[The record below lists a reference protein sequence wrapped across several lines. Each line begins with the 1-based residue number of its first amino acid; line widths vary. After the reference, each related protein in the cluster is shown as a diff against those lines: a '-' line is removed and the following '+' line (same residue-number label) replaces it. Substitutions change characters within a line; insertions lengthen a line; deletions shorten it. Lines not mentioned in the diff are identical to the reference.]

1 MPHPESPA
9 TDQVAANEALKRI
22 GDCIRR
28 RGTTL
33 DLSHLGLSK
42 LPDRIRQLTKLTEL
56 DLADNRFE
64 SLPAEL
70 LEFPALTRLDLSKN
84 PLQSLPPEIG
94 RFAGLTRLDLT
105 HTPLAGIPPEIGQ
118 LTGLTRLYLHD
129 NRLTCLPREIGDLP
143 NLTRLYLA
151 GNQLTGLP
159 PEFYQ
164 LSSLTRLDLS
174 NNRLAG
180 LPPEIANLAKLTV
193 LDVSHNPLGSLPPE
207 IGMLPKLTVIHL
219 SNTRLEALPAE
230 FGRLANLTEIDLT
243 QNPLTSLPESLRDL
257 ENLERLFLHDNP
269 ALQLSP
275 SILGPDPRKSG
286 ERRFAPAKSILDFH
300 FGRQSGKTR
309 PLNEVK
315 LVVLGRSGTGKTTL
329 VQALRDQPFH
339 DRETSTAGIAV
350 SDWTIEGL
358 GEPVTAHVWDFS
370 GATLTHPLH
379 PFFFS
384 PGNIYIV
391 VLTGKDQQEQADA
404 EYWLRMIR
412 DFATGAQGREAPVI
426 VALNQWNVP
435 GCRPE
440 VDRIGLR
447 ERYPSIRGFVEMDC
461 KAKKGIPALKAA
473 ISKELERMPWV
484 REPVPEPWDAIRA
497 ELVSGNTSHGSLTTH
512 GYREICAKHGVTDEG
527 QQDYLAEILHQ
538 LGVVLNFRD
547 DPRVD
552 DAGVLHGEWLTRH
565 LYPLLH
571 RAELQSG
578 ILTRRDVDLTLL
590 TEKDESARANLM
602 QVMEKLGIA
611 FAGQS
616 ANGDFWLLP
625 HLQPA
630 TPPTGLESFQNDAEA
645 IRIRFSYQVPGHGVI
660 ARLIARR
667 FDFIDEIRDQ
677 KLHWRNGVIL
687 SRKGARA
694 LIVMAPDA
702 LQSTLTLTGPR
713 KSRHQFADLCRAE
726 LRELQSHL
734 AGNPVIEEI
743 HSEGGWIPAEP
754 ATEDQNPANPPIDT
768 QERVH
773 SER

>member
-1 MPHPESPA
+1 MPNPESPA
-9 TDQVAANEALKRI
+9 TDHGAVNEALKRI

-28 RGTTL
+28 RGTSL

-42 LPDRIRQLTKLTEL
+42 LPDRIRQLTKLAEL
-56 DLADNRFE
+56 DLAGNRFTT
-64 SLPAEL
+64 LPPEL
-70 LEFPALTRLDLSKN
+70 AEFPGLTRLDLSKN

-94 RFAGLTRLDLT
+94 RLAGLTRLDLA

-129 NRLTCLPREIGDLP
+129 NRLTFLPREIGNLP

-151 GNQLTGLP
+151 GNLLTGLP

-207 IGMLPKLTVIHL
+207 IGRLPKLAVLHL
-219 SNTRLEALPAE
+219 SSTRLEALPAE
-230 FGRLANLTEIDLT
+230 IGRLANLTEIDLA
-243 QNPLTSLPESLRDL
+243 QNPLAALPESLRDL

-275 SILGPDPRKSG
+275 SILGPDPRNPG
-286 ERRFAPAKSILDFH
+286 DRRFAPAKSILDFH

-309 PLNEVK
+309 PLDEVK
-315 LVVLGRSGTGKTTL
+315 LVVLGRSGTGKTTI

-339 DRETSTAGIAV
+339 EREPATTGIAV
-350 SDWTIEGL
+350 SDWTIEGS
-358 GEPVTAHVWDFS
+358 GDPVTAHVWDFS
-370 GATLTHPLH
+370 GAPLTHLLH

-384 PGNIYIV
+384 PGNIYLV
-391 VLTGKDQQEQADA
+391 VLTGKDHQERADA
-404 EYWLRMIR
+404 DYWLRMIR
-412 DFATGAQGREAPVI
+412 DFATSAQGREAPVI

-440 VDRIGLR
+440 VDRTGLR
-447 ERYPSIRGFVEMDC
+447 ERFPSIRGFVEMDC
-461 KAKKGIPALKAA
+461 KVKKGIPALKAA

-497 ELVSGNTSHGSLTTH
+497 ELVSGNTTHGALTTA

-538 LGVVLNFRD
+538 LGVVLNYRD

-565 LYPLLH
+565 LYPLVH

-578 ILTRRDVDLTLL
+578 ILSRRDVDLTLL
-590 TEKDESARANLM
+590 TEKDESARASLM
-602 QVMEKLGIA
+602 QVLEKFGIA
-611 FAGQS
+611 VAGQS

-625 HLQPA
+625 HLQPGF
-630 TPPTGLESFQNDAEA
+630 PPAGIESFQNETGVF
-645 IRIRFSYQVPGHGVI
+645 RIRYSYQIPAHGLI
-660 ARLIARR
+660 ARLVARR

-677 KLHWRNGVIL
+677 KLHWRHGVIL
-687 SRKGARA
+687 SRRGASA
-694 LIVMAPDA
+694 LIVMDPYS
-702 LQSTLTLTGPR
+702 LHSTLTLTGPR
-713 KSRHQFADLCRAE
+713 KSRQQFADLCRAE
-726 LRELQSHL
+726 LRELHSQL

-743 HSEGGWIPAEP
+743 HTESGWIPAEP
-754 ATEDQNPANPPIDT
+754 TIDAENPADPQSP
-768 QERVH
+768 
-773 SER
+773 